1 MKNAIFSLTLFLL
14 FVSVLKADENQFE
27 KAEKLYRAGEYDKAI
42 KEFESI
48 LSENEISSSVF
59 YNIGNCYYKKSDY
72 TKAILYY
79 EKAAKYN
86 PSDEDILYNL
96 QITRLRLTDEVNSN
110 ESGVSGWFFAVV
122 NTRGADYWTWLTVLM
137 SIAGTLFLFLMF
149 FSTKIS
155 FKRISL
161 ATAFAAFAF
170 SIVFYFFS
178 SYQIAHFNA
187 DDEAVI
193 ISENAEARSEPDAAS
208 KPVFIVPAG
217 MKVKILSEKEGWYE
231 VILNSNVGWLKHEEL
246 EKI

>member
-1 MKNAIFSLTLFLL
+1 MKNAIVYLIFLL
-14 FVSVLKADENQFE
+14 LCTPVLKADQNKFE
-27 KAEKLYRAGEYDKAI
+27 KAEKLYRNGEYDKSI
-42 KEFESI
+42 IEFES
-48 LSENEISSSVF
+48 LLDENEISSTVF

-72 TKAILYY
+72 TKAVLYY

-86 PSDEDILYNL
+86 PSDEDIRYNL
-96 QITRLRLTDEVNSN
+96 QITRSRLTDEADSN

-122 NTRGADYWTWLTVLM
+122 NTRGADYWTWLTILM
-137 SIAGTLFLFLMF
+137 SVAGTLFLFLMF
-149 FSTKIS
+149 FSTKNS

-161 ATAFAAFAF
+161 ATSLVAFAF

-178 SYQIAHFNA
+178 SYQIAQFNA

-193 ISENAEARSEPDAAS
+193 IRESAEARSEPEANS
-208 KPVFIVPAG
+208 KPVFIVPGG

-231 VILNSNVGWLKHEEL
+231 VLLNSNVGWLKSEEL